1 MNNNSTER
9 RTVNVAV
16 DLHQEVSAICSVY
29 RIGIGD
35 FMDRA
40 VLRAVRD
47 AKVDYMDFI
56 SQPMTEAEAPV
67 EAEAA
72 E

>member
-1 MNNNSTER
+1 MSSNNSTER

-16 DLHQEVSAICSVY
+16 DLHQEVSAICGVY

-47 AKVDYMDFI
+47 AKADYLDFI
-56 SQPMTEAEAPV
+56 SQPMTEAPV